1 MSPQRLKRPLRNLD
15 TLAAR
20 LRHFQEMMRE
30 RLQILQPLAAATARR
45 RRNSATGV
53 TPANRRPSFPNS
65 ASRDARSPNPAYA
78 AARRHPNR
86 RLSASCSG
94 ILRNPPGRTVHSAA
108 PRFPGGISAS
118 QNCRIS
124 ISFRPGDRSKTSL
137 IIFPLKTKKKLGYA
151 YKNIHFIEKKDFLY
165 LKLTKV

>member
-1 MSPQRLKRPLRNLD
+1 LD
-15 TLAAR
+15 TLAALR

-30 RLQILQPLAAATARR
+30 RLQIRQSLAAATARR
-45 RRNSATGV
+45 RRNSASGV

-86 RLSASCSG
+86 RLSASCSD

-108 PRFPGGISAS
+108 ARFPGGISAS
-118 QNCRIS
+118 KNCRIS
-124 ISFRPGDRSKTSL
+124 ISFRPGDRSKTSF
-137 IIFPLKTKKKLGYA
+137 IIFPLKTKKKLGYV
-151 YKNIHFIEKKDFLY
+151 YENTHFIEKKDFLY
-165 LKLTKV
+165 FKLTKV